1 MIRNCLRMRTAI
13 TSAALALAALT
24 GCVSYSVKN
33 DGIAR
38 AGIAETVRVDG
49 PKVTPVEL
57 LEDSRCPKD
66 VQCVWAG
73 RVRINAKVE
82 LGSGTQTHEMTLG
95 EPIQVADGKLT
106 LVEVQ
111 PEAKSDRNIYPEEYR
126 FGFTFAGGL

>member
-13 TSAALALAALT
+13 ASAIFAVATLS

-38 AGIAETVRVDG
+38 AGISETVRVDG
-49 PKVTPVEL
+49 PKVTPLEL
-57 LEDSRCPKD
+57 LEDSRCPQD

-73 RVRINAKVE
+73 RVRISAKVE
-82 LGSGTQTHEMTLG
+82 LGSGTRTHEMTLG
-95 EPIQVADGKLT
+95 QPIQVADGKLT

-111 PEAKSDRNIYPEEYR
+111 PEAKSGRNIYPEEYR
-126 FGFTFAGGL
+126 FGFTFAGGI